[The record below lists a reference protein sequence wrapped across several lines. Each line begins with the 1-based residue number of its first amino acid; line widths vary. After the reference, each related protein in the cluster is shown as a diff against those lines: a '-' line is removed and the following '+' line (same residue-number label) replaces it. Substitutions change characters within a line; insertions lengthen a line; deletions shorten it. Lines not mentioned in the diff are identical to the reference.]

1 MYEKYIPYMKA
12 TENIVT
18 ATLRK
23 GASIALES
31 EEEYIAYLRAWESL
45 QTDEQIILQIM
56 CGQNLSKM
64 KRVQKVEEVLH
75 ISQAQA
81 YRFKEK
87 TLKKLAQKLF

>member
-1 MYEKYIPYMKA
+1 MYEKYMPYAKA
-12 TENIVT
+12 TENVVIAV
-18 ATLRK
+18 LRK
-23 GASIALES
+23 GASVALET
-31 EEEYIAYLRAWESL
+31 EEEYTTYLSAWESL
-45 QTDEQIILQIM
+45 QADEQIILQIM

-64 KRVQKVEEVLH
+64 KRIHKAEEILH